1 METLENKL
9 RRTEIEKAEFSAKE
23 QSTREHLQQVQSEK
37 AQLEHEL
44 NGRVAS
50 QKKEFERQ
58 IEELT
63 QKTIQAED
71 KKKDMQRQQVASES
85 EFDKQKALFEQKI
98 EFLEKALEDSNRREK
113 EISVELK
120 NCKKEFL
127 NQNKEQTSQL
137 EKQIKDQNK
146 LIEELK
152 EVNYEQETKIS
163 DLEITMEE
171 QKNKL
176 SDELNLKAKE
186 LKKNNDSQSD
196 IQRKFDQLQKK
207 YDQECIAMKAAQD
220 KEAELNSERMG
231 EMETQLKDTK
241 ETFDMAKQNWAKEE
255 AVLKQRLEFA
265 QFQLDEEKKKFE
277 ENRIAN
283 ESLLK
288 SLQTQNRESVI
299 GREEF

>member
-1 METLENKL
+1 
-9 RRTEIEKAEFSAKE
+9 
-23 QSTREHLQQVQSEK
+23 
-37 AQLEHEL
+37 
-44 NGRVAS
+44 
-50 QKKEFERQ
+50 
-58 IEELT
+58 
-63 QKTIQAED
+63 
-71 KKKDMQRQQVASES
+71 
-85 EFDKQKALFEQKI
+85 
-98 EFLEKALEDSNRREK
+98 
-113 EISVELK
+113 
-120 NCKKEFL
+120 
-127 NQNKEQTSQL
+127 
-137 EKQIKDQNK
+137 
-146 LIEELK
+146 
-152 EVNYEQETKIS
+152 
-163 DLEITMEE
+163 MEE

-176 SDELNLKAKE
+176 TDELNYKAKE

-196 IQRKFDQLQKK
+196 IQRKYEQLQKK
-207 YDQECIAMKAAQD
+207 YDQECIAMKQAQE
-220 KEAELNSERMG
+220 KESELNGERVA